1 MTVPAENSKRTAKE
15 NTVVAI
21 PTVIVLL
28 ETQVRYI
35 RLTYIAEC
43 LPRRGQAQQLPQEE
57 LFVMTYSRRN
67 STDEQQE
74 ACQTAKQITA
84 ICGQFHITLDPI
96 DWQQFGMWAPVKV
109 NTIEIAS
116 LLDLGKRDPDDIV
129 RQVQIKLFALAAL
142 ETLHSRQDLKAFI
155 WSPVD
160 VVQPQAFLS
169 LWIITLETD
178 ERIPIVESI
187 RNGQRVYE
195 PYPFDADDRQQLAT
209 LFGPMNEGEHHLGDT
224 VTIRERDRQYTG
236 EIIYI
241 IPPGKLFTSRKYA
254 SRGYHTISGTTYTD
268 DVVARYIVDCND
280 GFPHIVHQSQVI
292 Q

>member
-1 MTVPAENSKRTAKE
+1 
-15 NTVVAI
+15 
-21 PTVIVLL
+21 
-28 ETQVRYI
+28 
-35 RLTYIAEC
+35 
-43 LPRRGQAQQLPQEE
+43 
-57 LFVMTYSRRN
+57 MTYSRRN
-67 STDEQQE
+67 IAGEQQE
-74 ACQTAKQITA
+74 ACQKARHITA
-84 ICGQFHITLDPI
+84 ICAQFHIMLDLI

-109 NTIEIAS
+109 NNVEIAS
-116 LLDLGKRDPDDIV
+116 LLELKQRDSDDIL
-129 RQVQIKLFALAAL
+129 RQVQIKLFAHAAL
-142 ETLHSRQDLKAFI
+142 ETLHSRQDHKAI
-155 WSPVD
+155 MWSPVD

-195 PYPFDADDRQQLAT
+195 PYPFDVDDGQQLAT

-224 VTIRERDRQYTG
+224 VTIRERERQYTG

-254 SRGYHTISGTTYTD
+254 SRGYHTISGTTFTD

>member
-1 MTVPAENSKRTAKE
+1 
-15 NTVVAI
+15 
-21 PTVIVLL
+21 
-28 ETQVRYI
+28 
-35 RLTYIAEC
+35 
-43 LPRRGQAQQLPQEE
+43 
-57 LFVMTYSRRN
+57 MTYSRRN

-116 LLDLGKRDPDDIV
+116 LLDLGQRDSDDIL
-129 RQVQIKLFALAAL
+129 RQVRIKLLAHAAL
-142 ETLHSRQDLKAFI
+142 EAFHARPSLKVLM

-169 LWIITLETD
+169 FWIITLETD
-178 ERIPIVESI
+178 VRIPIIESI
-187 RNGQRVYE
+187 KNGQRVYE
-195 PYPFDADDRQQLAT
+195 HYQFDGADRQQLAR
-209 LFGPMNEGEHHLGDT
+209 LFGPVNEGEYHLGDT
-224 VTIRERDRQYTG
+224 VTIKEREHQYTG

-241 IPPGKLFTSRKYA
+241 IPPGKVFASRKSA
-254 SRGYHTISGTTYTD
+254 SRGYHTIAGTAYTN
-268 DVVARYIVDCND
+268 DVASRYLVDCND